1 VEESDVSAFAEA
13 FHRFLEVINEL
24 APSEQGT
31 PLRATLEAH
40 LGRDPQ
46 RLPVVAARFAPFEH
60 VNVQVALEA
69 WLEER
74 DGSHDLLGVLG
85 DQHGFMS
92 FADLVQNAHR
102 RGIAVGAVDYVSLAD
117 GPGSAR
123 LCVQSG
129 LYLIQDDGIS
139 AAILLRGPQEHSP
152 HQAVTLEVL
161 AEDRGYAEQIV
172 ASVRRLSV
180 ERSVFRNQV
189 LSFADSPFGEQ
200 TAGPIAFHARPQL
213 AREDVILPEDTFA
226 AIEEHVFGIA
236 THRERLRESGQHLK
250 RGLLLHGPPGTGK
263 TLMTRYLIGRLVDHT
278 VVVLSGAA
286 LQYIEAAATLAR
298 SLQPALV
305 VLEDVDLVANERM
318 PHLGHASPLLFALLN
333 VMDGLDEDADLTF
346 LLTTNRPPA
355 RDAWTRLSRSTC
367 PTRMA
372 GAGCWPCTARA
383 SICDSR
389 TPEQSWHGPRASRLH
404 SSKSSSASQ
413 HWLRHGRTRVTVAS
427 PSPTVMCPRRSTRC
441 SMRARGSPEH
451 CWGSRETPTR
461 ARPLRSSRRRLRG
474 GSPTRRSAAPVASRH
489 SAGSDDPALD
499 GQPRRSGDAVL
510 VCVAHG
516 SCSVSCAG
524 FVEDAEVIGSAHGAM
539 IS

>member
-1 VEESDVSAFAEA
+1 VEESDVSAFAQA

-24 APSEQGT
+24 APPEQGT

-46 RLPVVAARFAPFEH
+46 QLPVVAARFAPFEH

-85 DQHGFMS
+85 EQHGFMS

-129 LYLIQDDGIS
+129 LYLIRDDGIS

-152 HQAVTLEVL
+152 HQAVSLEVL
-161 AEDRGYAEQIV
+161 TEDRGYAEQIV

-189 LSFADSPFGEQ
+189 LSFADGPFGEQ

-213 AREDVILPEDTFA
+213 AREDVILPEDTFG

-263 TLMTRYLIGRLVDHT
+263 TLTTRYLIGKLVDHT

-305 VLEDVDLVANERM
+305 VLEDVDLVAGERM

-346 LLTTNRPPA
+346 LLTTNRADALEPA
-355 RDAWTRLSRSTC
+355 LA
-367 PTRMA
+367 
-372 GAGCWPCTARA
+372 
-383 SICDSR
+383 
-389 TPEQSWHGPRASRLH
+389 
-404 SSKSSSASQ
+404 
-413 HWLRHGRTRVTVAS
+413 
-427 PSPTVMCPRRSTRC
+427 
-441 SMRARGSPEH
+441 
-451 CWGSRETPTR
+451 
-461 ARPLRSSRRRLRG
+461 ARPGRVDEAIEIKLPDPDGRRRLLALYGAGVDMRLADPG
-474 GSPTRRSAAPVASRH
+474 AVVTRTEGVTASFIKELIRKSALVAARTDQGQGRITVTDGHVSEALDTLLDEGAGLTRALLGIGRDADEGQATPQPPPSAAGWFAYAPLGR
-489 SAGSDDPALD
+489 P
-499 GQPRRSGDAVL
+499 PRV
-510 VCVAHG
+510 
-516 SCSVSCAG
+516 
-524 FVEDAEVIGSAHGAM
+524 M
-539 IS
+539 P

>member
-346 LLTTNRPPA
+346 LLTTNRADALEPALAARPGRVDEAVEINLPDPDGRRRLLALYGAGVDMRLADPGAVVARTEGVTASFIKELVRKSALVAARTDQGHGRLTVTDGHVSAALDTLLDEGQGLTRALLGIA
-355 RDAWTRLSRSTC
+355 RDADEGQATPQQPPSA
-367 PTRMA
+367 A
-372 GAGCWPCTARA
+372 GWFAYAPLGR
-383 SICDSR
+383 
-389 TPEQSWHGPRASRLH
+389 PR
-404 SSKSSSASQ
+404 
-413 HWLRHGRTRVTVAS
+413 RVT
-427 PSPTVMCPRRSTRC
+427 P
-441 SMRARGSPEH
+441 
-451 CWGSRETPTR
+451 
-461 ARPLRSSRRRLRG
+461 
-474 GSPTRRSAAPVASRH
+474 
-489 SAGSDDPALD
+489 
-499 GQPRRSGDAVL
+499 
-510 VCVAHG
+510 
-516 SCSVSCAG
+516 
-524 FVEDAEVIGSAHGAM
+524 
-539 IS
+539 